1 MTYKFSDRVPKSD
14 TDAVGDILKVAGDPK
29 VMSFAGGLPAP
40 ELFPVEQV
48 KAAADKVLTEK
59 GPAALQYG
67 SSQGIPELRQVILKR
82 LAIEGIQTD
91 IDHVMVS
98 TGSQQSIDLTGKM
111 FLDEGDTVIVEDPT
125 YLTAVD
131 VFRTY
136 GAHFVGVAMD
146 EEGMRMDALEE
157 ALKNNPNTRLI
168 YTVPTFQNP
177 TGRTMTLARRKKLVA
192 LAEKYDVL
200 VLEDNPYG
208 AIRWA
213 GENLPSLK
221 SLDQSDHVIYMGT
234 LSKIFAPGLRL
245 GWVVAAPKLIK
256 KYTMMKQSADLHTD
270 SLAQYIAAE
279 YFADNDINEHI
290 AAITDLYHQR
300 EQIMVN
306 AIDKYFPQEV
316 KHSNPEG
323 GMFLW
328 VMVPGV
334 ADSQKLFDAAL
345 KKNVAIVPGDPFFG
359 NETIPGTFRMNYSN
373 TPENKIENGV
383 KLLSEAI
390 EEVMA
395 SN

>member
-373 TPENKIENGV
+373 TPEDKIENGV

-395 SN
+395 NN